1 MDHSD
6 PVDSYSGLAELP
18 KIVNFAMDYGPKK
31 VRKFVHVFPEA
42 GKICNVSVTSK
53 YGNTC

>member
-1 MDHSD
+1 MAHSD

-18 KIVNFAMDYGPKK
+18 KTVNFAMDYGPKK

-53 YGNTC
+53 YGNTS